1 MATRSLSVRFVAS
14 LRAPAVGRIEVFDA
28 VVPGLSVRI
37 TDRGVKS
44 WSCRYR
50 HHGRTRRVTLGRV
63 SAVGLSEARDRA
75 RDLLHEARD
84 GADPATMKRE
94 RRAAPTVAAV
104 AADYLERYA
113 KVRKKSWRQDRRHL
127 RCQVLP
133 TWKHRAMRE
142 TTKRDVRVLLDGIVA
157 RGAPVL
163 ANRVHSLVSKLCAF
177 AVSADLMDRNIVR
190 DVPRPAREHA
200 RTRVLDDAELRTF
213 WRVTETLDLGLRALW
228 RIRLLTAK
236 RPGEV
241 LNMRW
246 ADVDLETA
254 WWTNPGTAEKNS
266 VAHRV
271 SLSTPVVQM
280 LGDLPASRDGFTFA
294 GLRTR
299 GRHAVAFPFPDF
311 QPKDLRRTAAT
322 GLSRAG
328 VPDSTID
335 AVLNHKKQGIIR
347 VYNLNTYDAEKRA
360 ALDAWAL
367 LLAQIVATPA

>member
-50 HHGRTRRVTLGRV
+50 HHGRTRRVTLGRLT
-63 SAVGLSEARDRA
+63 AVGLSEARARA

-84 GADPATMKRE
+84 GADPATMMRE
-94 RRAAPTVAAV
+94 RRDAPTVSDV
-104 AADYLERYA
+104 VERYIESYA

-127 RCQVLP
+127 RRQVLP
-133 TWKHRAMRE
+133 TWKHRAMNE
-142 TTKRDVRVLLDGIVA
+142 ITKRDVRVLLDGIVA

-163 ANRVHSLVSKLCAF
+163 ANRIHSLLSKLCAF

-190 DVPRPAREHA
+190 DVPRPSREHA
-200 RTRVLDDAELRTF
+200 RTRVLDDAELRVF
-213 WRVTETLDLGLRALW
+213 WRTTETLAPRLRSLW

-241 LNMRW
+241 LGMKW
-246 ADVDLETA
+246 ADLDLDSA
-254 WWTNPGTAEKNS
+254 VWTNPGSAEKGG

-271 SLSTPVVQM
+271 ALSMPVVNM
-280 LGDLPASRDGFTFA
+280 LRDLPATGDFVFA
-294 GLRTR
+294 GLRA
-299 GRHAVAFPFPDF
+299 RHRVAFPFVDF
-311 QPKDLRRTAAT
+311 LPKDLRRTAAT
-322 GLSRAG
+322 YLSRLG
-328 VPDSTID
+328 VTDAVID
-335 AVLNHKKQGIIR
+335 AVLGHKKTGIIR
-347 VYNLNTYDAEKRA
+347 VYNLNAYDAEKRA

-367 LLAQIVATPA
+367 LLDQIVSKLD